1 MPHAFV
7 FDVNKCTGCGAC
19 QLACSIENQLA
30 PDVSWRHVST
40 FNEPRHPGIS
50 LFHLSLACNHCA
62 QPACMDACPALAY
75 ERDDATGAVLINQ
88 DACIGCGYC
97 AWACPFDAPKLD
109 HDRGVMTKCTFCN
122 HRLSEGLTPAC
133 ASLCPTG
140 ALRVE
145 QVAERDLHQPV
156 AGFPE
161 TDLRPAI
168 RIIPP
173 RGDVVAAAGT
183 AAPMALPGPAAEP
196 GPGPAGTAPPESKIT
211 LAKEWPLA
219 VFTWAAPLLFA
230 LVAASVLGAGPGPLL
245 PALPLLPVP
254 LSTFAAV
261 FALLAGAGML
271 LGSAHLG
278 RKERAWRIVL
288 NVRRSPLSRE
298 IVAFSAFAALGLG
311 YLWLAP
317 DRPWLGVAA
326 TASGALA
333 LFAIED
339 VYRFAQRDFD
349 RLPHSA
355 NVVMSGPYL
364 AACVAIAAGA
374 AEGLLLGTA
383 AALGAV
389 KLFWYYRRKSE
400 LADLRGRD
408 ACGVTLARIGPT
420 IAGLSLLMIGG
431 PPWLGLALVLAAELI
446 DRCELY
452 TELRIMTPRL
462 KAARDLAGLLAA
474 R

>member
-1 MPHAFV
+1 MRSAFV

-19 QLACSIENQLA
+19 QLACTIENGLA
-30 PDVSWRHVST
+30 PDVSWRHVTT
-40 FNEPRHPGIS
+40 FNEPRHPGIP

-62 QPACMDACPALAY
+62 EPACMDACPALAY
-75 ERDDATGAVLINQ
+75 ERDDNTGAVLINQ

-122 HRLSEGLTPAC
+122 HRLAEGRTPAC

-145 QVAERDLHQPV
+145 RVAESDLHQPV
-156 AGFPE
+156 AGFPQTE
-161 TDLRPAI
+161 LRPAI

-183 AAPMALPGPAAEP
+183 AAPMV
-196 GPGPAGTAPPESKIT
+196 PPERAPGAASPPSKIT

-219 VFTWAAPLLFA
+219 IFTWATPLLFA
-230 LVAASVLGAGPGPLL
+230 LVAACILGAGPGPDLPTPSLL
-245 PALPLLPVP
+245 RFDVPA
-254 LSTFAAV
+254 FAAL

-298 IVAFSAFAALGLG
+298 IVSFSLFAPLGLA
-311 YLWLAP
+311 YLWLGS
-317 DRPWLGVAA
+317 DRPWLGVLAA
-326 TASGALA
+326 AAGALV
-333 LFAIED
+333 LFAVED
-339 VYRFAQRDFD
+339 VYRFALRDYD

-355 NVVMSGPYL
+355 NVVLSGPYL
-364 AACVAIAAGA
+364 AACVTLAAGVVDSR
-374 AEGLLLGTA
+374 LLGIATG
-383 AALGAV
+383 LGAV
-389 KLFWYYRRKSE
+389 KLFWYYRRKAE
-400 LADLRGRD
+400 LGAANARRTPL
-408 ACGVTLARIGPT
+408 VTAARLAFT
-420 IAGLSLLMIGG
+420 VAGLAALTLGG
-431 PPWLGLALVLAAELI
+431 PGWLGLVAVLIAELI

-452 TELRIMTPRL
+452 TELRVMTPRL
-462 KAARDLAGLLAA
+462 KAARDLAELTGSTVRTSVL
-474 R
+474 